1 MAPPLSSAPAP
12 VAPAPTA
19 AQTRREI
26 DRLASAFFRAV
37 SFGPGEPAR
46 YEALPQLF
54 VVGGRLIN
62 TSGAVPSIHE
72 LAAFVQTRLAS
83 HADGTL
89 TRYEVQE
96 LADTTEVFGSVAHRA
111 SAFVRRGEGAG
122 GTFETRGM
130 IMLQMVRGPDGW
142 RISAAA
148 WDDQRAGEP
157 LSTHPEPTEFGS

>member
-1 MAPPLSSAPAP
+1 MASPDSHAL
-12 VAPAPTA
+12 TA
-19 AQTRREI
+19 AGHTPTPAQSRREI
-26 DRLASAFFRAV
+26 DRLAGAFFRAV

-46 YEALPQLF
+46 YDALPQLF

-62 TSGAVPSIHE
+62 TSGSTPSIHE
-72 LAAFVQTRLAS
+72 LAAFVQSRLAS

-89 TRYEVQE
+89 IRYEVQE

-111 SAFVRRGEGAG
+111 SAFVRRGEGPG
-122 GTFETRGM
+122 GAFETRGM

-148 WDDQRAGEP
+148 WDDQRAGQP
-157 LSTHPEPTEFGS
+157 LSTHPEPTEFGT